1 MSLFGKSGNQPTTLS
16 KDFSRSPKAE
26 IQRSVFNRDHGLKT
40 TIDAGKLYPIFYDE
54 ALPGDTFELDANGFG
69 RLATPINPYMDNLYV
84 QTFFFSVPFRI
95 IWDNWEKF
103 CGEQV
108 NPGDST
114 DYMTPQI
121 QGVTV
126 AEESL
131 FDYFGLPTGVANIN
145 FNNLAGRSYNLIW
158 NEWFRDENLQNSLT
172 VDKGD
177 GPDTM
182 SNYTIQKRGKRH
194 DYFTS
199 ALPWPQKGTAVNLPL
214 GTSAQVK
221 NLFFDQRSIGSA
233 GPSTDYIDSSGATLP
248 GATTA
253 WNAGSS
259 YTVFADGSATK
270 PNVYADLTTATSATI
285 NQLREAFQIQGL
297 LERDARGGTRYKEII
312 QGHFNVTSPDMRLDR
327 PEFLGGG
334 KSYINVNPIA
344 QTSSTDTTTPQ
355 GNMSGFA
362 TTGFTGHSFT
372 KSFTEHCCVIGLVAV
387 FADLTYQQGINRFFS
402 KRTRYDYYWPALA
415 HLGEQ
420 SILNKEIYAQGT
432 ATDDLT
438 FGYQERYAEY
448 RYKPSQITGKFRSN
462 ATGTLDSWHLA
473 QNFGSLPALNGT
485 FIEEN
490 PPVDRITAVNT
501 EPDLLL
507 DMYFKFKTARPMPT
521 YSVPA
526 LLSHF

>member
-1 MSLFGKSGNQPTTLS
+1 MSIFGASGHQPTTLS
-16 KDFSRSPKAE
+16 KDFSRSPRAE

-40 TIDAGKLYPIFYDE
+40 TIDAGYLYPIFYDE
-54 ALPGDTFELDANGFG
+54 ALPGDTFQLTANGFG
-69 RLATPINPYMDNLYV
+69 RLATPINPFMDNLYI
-84 QTFFFSVPFRI
+84 QTFFFAVPFRI

-114 DYMTPQI
+114 DYQTPQI
-121 QGVTV
+121 QSATV
-126 AEESL
+126 AESTL
-131 FDYFGLPTGVANIN
+131 FDYFGLPTGIANIS
-145 FNNLAGRSYNLIW
+145 FNNFAGRGYNLIW

-177 GPDTM
+177 GPDTQ
-182 SNYTIQKRGKRH
+182 SNYVLQKRGKRH

-199 ALPWPQKGTAVNLPL
+199 ALPWPQKGNAVSLPL
-214 GTSAQVK
+214 GTAAPVSTLALDGQALAALAPNVG
-221 NLFFDQRSIGSA
+221 NDYYNIEADGA
-233 GPSTDYIDSSGATLP
+233 GNNVHIDGATVRPEAQRL
-248 GATTA
+248 
-253 WNAGSS
+253 
-259 YTVFADGSATK
+259 
-270 PNVYADLTTATSATI
+270 YADLSTATSATI
-285 NQLREAFQIQGL
+285 NQLREAFQVQGL

-327 PEFLGGG
+327 PEYLGGG
-334 KSYINVNPIA
+334 KSYINVQPIA
-344 QTSSTDTTTPQ
+344 QTSSTDSTTPQ
-355 GNMSGFA
+355 GNMSGFG
-362 TTGFTGHSFT
+362 TTGFDNHSFS
-372 KSFTEHCCVIGLVAV
+372 KSFTEHCAVIGLVCV
-387 FADLTYQQGINRFFS
+387 FADLTYQQGMSRFFS

-420 SILNKEIYAQGT
+420 SILNKEIYTQGT
-432 ATDDLT
+432 TADDT
-438 FGYQERYAEY
+438 VFGYQERYAEY

-473 QNFGSLPALNGT
+473 QDFNAAPALNSS

-490 PPVDRITAVNT
+490 PPVDRVTAVNT

-507 DMYFKFKTARPMPT
+507 DMFFKFKTARPMPT

>member
-1 MSLFGKSGNQPTTLS
+1 MSIFGKSGNQPTTTT

-54 ALPGDTFELDANGFG
+54 ALPGDTFDLDANGFG

-126 AEESL
+126 TEESL
-131 FDYFGLPTGVANIN
+131 FDYFGLPTGVAGIN

-199 ALPWPQKGTAVNLPL
+199 ALPWPQKGNAVSLPL
-214 GTSAQVK
+214 GTQAPIK
-221 NLFFDQRSIGSA
+221 ITPGGSQHYVTIRA
-233 GPSTDYIDSSGATLP
+233 GAADTALTTDGASGNFLY
-248 GATTA
+248 TTGSQPTVG
-253 WNAGSS
+253 NAM
-259 YTVFADGSATK
+259 FADLNA
-270 PNVYADLTTATSATI
+270 ATSATI
-285 NQLREAFQIQGL
+285 NQLREAFQVQGL

-312 QGHFNVTSPDMRLDR
+312 QGHFNVTSPDMRLAR

-344 QTSSTDTTTPQ
+344 QTSSTDSTTPQ

-420 SILNKEIYAQGT
+420 SILNKEIYAQGNS
-432 ATDDLT
+432 ADDLV
-438 FGYQERYAEY
+438 FGYAERYAEY

-473 QNFGSLPALNGT
+473 QNFGSLPALNSS

-490 PPVDRITAVNT
+490 PPVDRITAVNS

>member
-1 MSLFGKSGNQPTTLS
+1 MSIFGKSGNQPTTLT

-54 ALPGDTFELDANGFG
+54 ALPGDTFDLDANGFG

-114 DYMTPQI
+114 DYLTPQI

-126 AEESL
+126 AEETL
-131 FDYFGLPTGVANIN
+131 FDYFGLPTGVSNIS

-177 GPDTM
+177 GPDNQA
-182 SNYTIQKRGKRH
+182 NYVIQRRGKRH

-199 ALPWPQKGTAVNLPL
+199 ALPWPQKGTTVSLPL
-214 GTSAQVK
+214 GTTAVVK
-221 NLFFDQRSIGSA
+221 SDAGLGNYVTLDDTAGNPFRLDTSGSTLNMSSA
-233 GPSTDYIDSSGATLP
+233 GV
-248 GATTA
+248 
-253 WNAGSS
+253 AGREM
-259 YTVFADGSATK
+259 
-270 PNVYADLTTATSATI
+270 YADLSTATSATI

-327 PEFLGGG
+327 PEYLGGG

-344 QTSSTDTTTPQ
+344 QTSSTDSTTPQ

-420 SILNKEIYAQGT
+420 SVLNKEIYAQGT

-448 RYKPSQITGKFRSN
+448 RYKPSQVTGKFRSN

-473 QNFGSLPALNGT
+473 QNFGSLPALNSS
-485 FIEEN
+485 FIQET
-490 PPVDRITAVNT
+490 PPVDRITAVNS

>member
-1 MSLFGKSGNQPTTLS
+1 MTT
-16 KDFSRSPKAE
+16 
-26 IQRSVFNRDHGLKT
+26 
-40 TIDAGKLYPIFYDE
+40 
-54 ALPGDTFELDANGFG
+54 
-69 RLATPINPYMDNLYV
+69 
-84 QTFFFSVPFRI
+84 
-95 IWDNWEKF
+95 
-103 CGEQV
+103 
-108 NPGDST
+108 
-114 DYMTPQI
+114 
-121 QGVTV
+121 
-126 AEESL
+126 
-131 FDYFGLPTGVANIN
+131 
-145 FNNLAGRSYNLIW
+145 IW

-199 ALPWPQKGTAVNLPL
+199 ALPWPQKGNSVTLPL
-214 GTSAQVK
+214 GTSAPVVS
-221 NLFFDQRSIGSA
+221 N
-233 GPSTDYIDSSGATLP
+233 SSSPIPTW
-248 GATTA
+248 T
-253 WNAGSS
+253 
-259 YTVFADGSATK
+259 FADGSTSSLDKYAGSPMIGVTSG
-270 PNVYADLTTATSATI
+270 PAGAGQTLMSSFANSGLEADLTSATNVTI
-285 NQLREAFQIQGL
+285 NQLREAFQVQGL

-312 QGHFNVTSPDMRLDR
+312 QGHFNVSSPDMRLDR

-432 ATDDLT
+432 SADDLT

-473 QNFGSLPALNGT
+473 QNFGSLPALNSS

>member
-1 MSLFGKSGNQPTTLS
+1 MPLSGTAPVTAATTTKNEYLTY
-16 KDFSRSPKAE
+16 
-26 IQRSVFNRDHGLKT
+26 Q
-40 TIDAGKLYPIFYDE
+40 
-54 ALPGDTFELDANGFG
+54 
-69 RLATPINPYMDNLYV
+69 
-84 QTFFFSVPFRI
+84 
-95 IWDNWEKF
+95 
-103 CGEQV
+103 
-108 NPGDST
+108 DST
-114 DYMTPQI
+114 NTQTRMRLN
-121 QGVTV
+121 GLVSG
-126 AEESL
+126 EEVSSS
-131 FDYFGLPTGVANIN
+131 DPGTGV
-145 FNNLAGRSYNLIW
+145 
-158 NEWFRDENLQNSLT
+158 SL
-172 VDKGD
+172 
-177 GPDTM
+177 
-182 SNYTIQKRGKRH
+182 N
-194 DYFTS
+194 
-199 ALPWPQKGTAVNLPL
+199 
-214 GTSAQVK
+214 
-221 NLFFDQRSIGSA
+221 
-233 GPSTDYIDSSGATLP
+233 
-248 GATTA
+248 
-253 WNAGSS
+253 
-259 YTVFADGSATK
+259 
-270 PNVYADLTTATSATI
+270 ADLSAATAATI
-285 NQLREAFQIQGL
+285 NQLREAFQVQGL

-327 PEFLGGG
+327 PEYLGGG

-344 QTSSTDTTTPQ
+344 QTSSTDSTTPQ
-355 GNMSGFA
+355 GNMSGYA
-362 TTGFTGHSFT
+362 TTGFTGHTFT

-420 SILNKEIYAQGT
+420 SILNKEIYAQGN

-448 RYKPSQITGKFRSN
+448 RYKPSQVTGKFRSN

-490 PPVDRITAVNT
+490 PPVDRITAVNS

>member
-1 MSLFGKSGNQPTTLS
+1 MSIFGQSGNQPTTLS

-54 ALPGDTFELDANGFG
+54 ALPGDTFDLDANGFG

-108 NPGDST
+108 NPNDST

-131 FDYFGLPTGVANIN
+131 FDYFGLPTGVAGIN

-158 NEWFRDENLQNSLT
+158 NDWFRDENLQNSLT

-199 ALPWPQKGTAVNLPL
+199 ALPWPQKGTAVTLPL
-214 GTSAQVK
+214 GTKANVAYDGNNQS
-221 NLFFDQRSIGSA
+221 GSTPNRL
-233 GPSTDYIDSSGATLP
+233 GIYNTNTTTSESMIVTGGSLVQLDTNGTDSSPL
-248 GATTA
+248 
-253 WNAGSS
+253 
-259 YTVFADGSATK
+259 
-270 PNVYADLTTATSATI
+270 YADLSTATSATI

-327 PEFLGGG
+327 PEYLGGG

-420 SILNKEIYAQGT
+420 SILNKEIYAQGNT
-432 ATDDLT
+432 TDDLV

-473 QNFGSLPALNGT
+473 QNFGSLPALNSS

-490 PPVDRITAVNT
+490 PPVSRITAVNS

-507 DMYFKFKTARPMPT
+507 DMFFKFKTARPMPT

>member
-1 MSLFGKSGNQPTTLS
+1 MSLFGQKGNQPTTLS
-16 KDFSRSPKAE
+16 KDFSRSPKAN

-40 TIDAGKLYPIFYDE
+40 TINGGYLYPIFYDE
-54 ALPGDTFELDANGFG
+54 ALPGDSFQMDANGFG
-69 RLATPINPYMDNLYV
+69 RLATPINPFMDNLYV

-114 DYMTPQI
+114 DYSTPQI
-121 QGVTV
+121 QAVTV
-126 AEESL
+126 PEETL
-131 FDYFGLPTGVANIN
+131 FDYFGLPTGVANIS
-145 FNNLAGRSYNLIW
+145 FNNFAGRAYNTIW

-172 VDKGD
+172 VDRDD
-177 GPDTM
+177 GPDTL
-182 SNYTIQKRGKRH
+182 SDYTIQKRGKRH

-199 ALPWPQKGTAVNLPL
+199 ALPWPQKGAAVTLPL
-214 GTSAQVK
+214 GTTAPVAFSGPE
-221 NLFFDQRSIGSA
+221 NTTSTGSTTVF
-233 GPSTDYIDSSGATLP
+233 STTTGNYRTLASE
-248 GATTA
+248 ATTLYV
-253 WNAGSS
+253 NNTSGLES
-259 YTVFADGSATK
+259 
-270 PNVYADLTTATSATI
+270 NNLYADLSSATSATI
-285 NQLREAFQIQGL
+285 NQLREAFQVQGL

-327 PEFLGGG
+327 PEYLGGG
-334 KSYINVNPIA
+334 KSYINVMPIS

-355 GNMSGFA
+355 GNMAGFGTA
-362 TTGFTGHSFT
+362 QFTGHTFN
-372 KSFTEHCCVIGLVAV
+372 KSFTEHCAVIGLVCV

-420 SILNKEIYAQGT
+420 TILNKEIYAQGNS
-432 ATDDLT
+432 TDDLT

-473 QNFGSLPALNGT
+473 QNFGSLPALNT
-485 FIEEN
+485 SFIEEN
-490 PPVDRITAVNT
+490 PPIDRVTAVNS
-501 EPDLLL
+501 EPDLIL
-507 DMYFKFKTARPMPT
+507 DMYFKYKTARPMPT